1 MSLVPRYPLF
11 GGWSSTF
18 TFGYS
23 LPLSSAVGKVRCNP
37 SRSLLQ
43 GRLLAGRIELL
54 WVHSVKGR
62 NVARQL
68 TLGST
73 EPSPP
78 CRTPLLP
85 SLGCRSPRRAAPCL
99 PPPWAPPWKTWW
111 PTPWW
116 SRCGC
121 G

>member
-37 SRSLLQ
+37 SCSLLQ
-43 GRLLAGRIELL
+43 GACWPGESSCSGSTL
-54 WVHSVKGR
+54 KGC

-68 TLGST
+68 TPCST
-73 EPSPP
+73 TQPALPHSSP
-78 CRTPLLP
+78 
-85 SLGCRSPRRAAPCL
+85 LGCRSPRRAVPCL
-99 PPPWAPPWKTWW
+99 PLLWAPPWKTWW
-111 PTPWW
+111 PTLWW
-116 SRCGC
+116 LRCAVS
-121 G
+121 